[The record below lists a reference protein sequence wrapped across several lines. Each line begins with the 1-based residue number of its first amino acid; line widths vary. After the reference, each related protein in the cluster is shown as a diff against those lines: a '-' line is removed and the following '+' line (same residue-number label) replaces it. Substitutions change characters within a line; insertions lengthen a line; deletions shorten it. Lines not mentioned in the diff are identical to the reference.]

1 MDVFRGDTWEEK
13 KTGLVIP
20 WVGLLGEENAACGQ
34 ASGDR
39 EGQELSHQASV
50 ETAGLGIKCR

>member
-1 MDVFRGDTWEEK
+1 MDVFRGDTWEGK

-20 WVGLLGEENAACGQ
+20 WVGLLGEENAAR
-34 ASGDR
+34 ARPRDR

-50 ETAGLGIKCR
+50 ETAGLGIKYH